1 MATPTVELIELNP
14 FLADFLLLLSTHIV
28 VDSLA
33 VLLDL
38 LLALDLLSVPT
49 PSVDHILADSPHV
62 LNTDLHLK
70 QALDF

>member
-1 MATPTVELIELNP
+1 MATHSVQLIELNP

-49 PSVDHILADSPHV
+49 PSVDHVLTDSPHV
-62 LNTDLHLK
+62 LNTDLQLK
-70 QALDF
+70 QSFHF